1 MAETSPWPMSACD
14 PKRTLAPTVFSEVSV
29 RAIREPNATL
39 RRSEV
44 MKRIPKTSPCR
55 EARQRG
61 SLAPR
66 GSRSVARHCAN
77 SARQDEARRN
87 RPETVPNPENY
98 PSQNGWRSACPRQWL
113 PARCS
118 PSRADPRYPPD
129 LPKSLFAAGG
139 TRMKLPDPF
148 HQPSNAFL
156 DLYSEHV
163 A

>member
-1 MAETSPWPMSACD
+1 MLLAEDNQAKGEILRPQKFIQPIAA
-14 PKRTLAPTVFSEVSV
+14 LA
-29 RAIREPNATL
+29 NATPM
-39 RRSEV
+39 RGSEE
-44 MKRIPKTSPCR
+44 IPRTSPCR

-118 PSRADPRYPPD
+118 PSRAE
-129 LPKSLFAAGG
+129 SLLS
-139 TRMKLPDPF
+139 TR
-148 HQPSNAFL
+148 PSK
-156 DLYSEHV
+156 
-163 A
+163 